1 MLVQPF
7 VPEVAT
13 GETSVIVIEG
23 EPTHAV
29 RKVPADGDFRVQYH
43 HGGTEHLHEPTGAEL
58 ALASQAMTAAGA
70 RLLYARVD
78 MVTPAGADP
87 QLMELELIEPFL
99 FLDMAPPGVVD
110 RVAAAVRARL
120 DDPG

>member
-1 MLVQPF
+1 MP
-7 VPEVAT
+7 
-13 GETSVIVIEG
+13 
-23 EPTHAV
+23 
-29 RKVPADGDFRVQYH
+29 
-43 HGGTEHLHEPTGAEL
+43 
-58 ALASQAMTAAGA
+58 

-110 RVAAAVRARL
+110 GVAAAVRARL
-120 DDPG
+120 DDPR